1 MIASPPSN
9 PVSLAKRGR
18 ERLQRAG
25 RHTIGKVDEP
35 EAGPIADAPVIALE
49 GLTKNF
55 GAVTAVE
62 DLELE
67 VSRGEIL
74 GILGPSGCGKTT
86 TLRLIAGF
94 EEPDRGTVW
103 LNGQKVAGEGAWR
116 PPERREVG
124 VVFQDYALFP
134 HLNVAANVSFGL
146 QKVPRRGRKARLQE
160 MLELVGLAGLEKR
173 YPHQLSG
180 GQRQRVALAR
190 ALAPLPVVLLLDEP
204 FSNLDAEMRG
214 EVRLEVRSI
223 LKRLGATAVFVT
235 HDQEEA
241 FVFADRVAVMNNG
254 RLEQVDDPEALYNH
268 PATRFVA
275 DFVGHGNFLPATVSG
290 GLAETELGP
299 LRIPGD
305 EGDGD
310 GRVLVRPHDIMLKR
324 AENGRTLTVRERRF
338 LGSEVEYVLELP
350 SGQTIISHQPPE
362 AAFQPGDLVGYD
374 LREENLRVFLGQA
387 SSAASTGGAG
397 SSS

>member
-1 MIASPPSN
+1 VIALTPPKGGRQSN
-9 PVSLAKRGR
+9 RPTMEAM
-18 ERLQRAG
+18 
-25 RHTIGKVDEP
+25 DEP
-35 EAGPIADAPVIALE
+35 DSAPVAAEPVIALR
-49 GLTKNF
+49 GLTKRF
-55 GAVTAVE
+55 GDLVAVE
-62 DLELE
+62 DLDLE
-67 VSRGEIL
+67 VAQGEIM

-94 EEPDRGTVW
+94 EEPNRGSVW
-103 LNGQKVAGEGAWR
+103 LNGQRVAGEGSWR
-116 PPERREVG
+116 PPEKRAVG

-146 QKVPRRGRKARLQE
+146 QRVPRSERKARLNQ
-160 MLELVGLAGLEKR
+160 MLEVVGLTGLEKR

-241 FVFADRVAVMNNG
+241 FVFADCVAVMNNG
-254 RLEQVDDPEALYNH
+254 RLEQVDHPEALYNR

-275 DFVGHGNFLPATVSG
+275 DFVGHGNFLPATLAN
-290 GLAETELGP
+290 GLAQTELGEV
-299 LRIPGD
+299 RIDGGSV
-305 EGDGD
+305 EGSA
-310 GRVLVRPHDIMLKR
+310 RILVRPHDIALFAAR
-324 AENGRTLTVRERRF
+324 NGRTLVVRERRF

-350 SGQTIISHQPPE
+350 SGRTIISHQPPE
-362 AAFQPGDLVGYD
+362 ADFQPGDLVGYE
-374 LREENLRVFLGQA
+374 LREENLRVFQDQA
-387 SSAASTGGAG
+387 SDSAASTGGTG